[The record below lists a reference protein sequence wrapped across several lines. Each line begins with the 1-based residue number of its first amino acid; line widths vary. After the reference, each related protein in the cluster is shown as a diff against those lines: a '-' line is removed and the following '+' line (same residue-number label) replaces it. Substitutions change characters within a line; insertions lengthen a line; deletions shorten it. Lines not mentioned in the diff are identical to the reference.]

1 MGPVP
6 SSFDG
11 KPTPGGFVSKYYLFL
26 CSVFAVLAS
35 AACSNQKPMGQAYQ
49 PDYARGM
56 SLYEGQ
62 CGSCHDAGRK
72 SAPSIRDAEEWDLR
86 TLTGPGAVQQHLAMN
101 WLPESVR
108 RQGLSENDEA
118 DVLYY
123 IKQEIGKSDTG
134 Y

>member
-11 KPTPGGFVSKYYLFL
+11 KPNPGGFVSKYYLFL
-26 CSVFAVLAS
+26 CSLFAVLAS
-35 AACSNQKPMGQAYQ
+35 AACSNQKPVGQAYQ

-101 WLPESVR
+101 WLPERVR
-108 RQGLSENDEA
+108 QKGLSENDEA

-123 IKQEIGKSDTG
+123 IKQEIGKADTG